1 MKFEKRGLWTEVELF
16 NVRWRVIQS
25 GLDRLIPIRA
35 LTACKQMSRD
45 RTSWNWCD
53 RRKTLNWVSRFAIL
67 FYLIYLRT
75 TQMYACIINLSFKC
89 SYINFYSCQK
99 QTMGFFLQKRKPVLQ
114 RSIFGRIWVF
124 CHVQRFHS
132 LARRVSLLFIKLS
145 VGKYTTQRLLKYA
158 LHAFFI
164 ARLSQAIN
172 RRTN

>member
-53 RRKTLNWVSRFAIL
+53 RRKALNWVSRFAIL

-89 SYINFYSCQK
+89 SYIKFYSCQK
-99 QTMGFFLQKRKPVLQ
+99 QTMGFFLQKRKPLQ
-114 RSIFGRIWVF
+114 RSIFGEFEFSVMFNDFTAWPEGFICCSLNCRWENIPHNGFWNMHYMHF
-124 CHVQRFHS
+124 LLPDFH
-132 LARRVSLLFIKLS
+132 
-145 VGKYTTQRLLKYA
+145 RL
-158 LHAFFI
+158 
-164 ARLSQAIN
+164 
-172 RRTN
+172 